1 MLLLINTRQHNT
13 FMFLTVWSSLK
24 SESLGIG
31 SWSSTESWTWA
42 STWASTKSWTCTNSN
57 TWSWFRLKIRISF
70 WISDQKFHEKWMKII
85 IDITVVAIIALHH
98 CSEAYGW
105 WISLINDIH
114 VFFNKND
121 SLLKKRNIYK
131 NENNISEITEK
142 CQSYSNENLS
152 KNMK

>member
-24 SESLGIG
+24 SESLGTG
-31 SWSSTESWTWA
+31 SWSSTNFNTWTWA
-42 STWASTKSWTCTNSN
+42 STWASTNVI
-57 TWSWFRLKIRISF
+57 LKITISF
-70 WISDQKFHEKWMKII
+70 WISDQKFHKKWLKII

-98 CSEAYGW
+98 CSEVFGW
-105 WISLINDIH
+105 WISLINDMHI
-114 VFFNKND
+114 FFNKND

-142 CQSYSNENLS
+142 CQSNSNENLS